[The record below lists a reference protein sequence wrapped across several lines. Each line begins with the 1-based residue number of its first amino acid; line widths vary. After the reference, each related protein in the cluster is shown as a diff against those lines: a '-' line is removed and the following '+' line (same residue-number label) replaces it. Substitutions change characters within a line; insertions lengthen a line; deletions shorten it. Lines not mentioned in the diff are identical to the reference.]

1 MDPGDAGAELARAE
15 ASGAR
20 LVDTLRLP
28 SWFHESIG
36 AAIAV
41 QVGTAAYTVAQ
52 PSESVGS
59 VAVLVAGILVFG
71 VVAAVQLQ
79 RFRRLNGVWL
89 GGLASRSVLG
99 TSTPSSLV
107 YAASLA
113 SACWAALSGLGWIAA
128 IAAVAGGIGYAVG
141 GRLWWGAYHREPVKN
156 ARGESAFY
164 VAGVLLL
171 AVLAFVVLAVGRW

>member
-1 MDPGDAGAELARAE
+1 MEPGDAGAELARAV
-15 ASGAR
+15 ALRAR
-20 LVDTLRLP
+20 LAQSLRLP

-41 QVGTAAYTVAQ
+41 QVGATAYTLVQ
-52 PSESVGS
+52 PSASVGS
-59 VAVLVAGILVFG
+59 VAVLVAGLLVFG

-113 SACWAALSGLGWIAA
+113 SACWAASSGSGWLAA
-128 IAAVAGGIGYAVG
+128 IAAVAGGIGYAVV
-141 GRLWWGAYHREPVKN
+141 GRLWWAAYHREPAKN
-156 ARGESAFY
+156 ARGEPAVFA
-164 VAGVLLL
+164 AGVFLL
-171 AVLAFVVLAVGRW
+171 ALFAFVVVAVGRW